1 MCYKT
6 SNVFSGSVVLP
17 NCFLNS
23 VNDFSFCKGRRVVAR
38 KMVFLVIDGQSN
50 VEQQLTI
57 PKADALKNSG
67 VQTFV
72 VAVGTYIYDIDELVK
87 VASYPPKQFLF
98 RVKELSGFWKI
109 IKMII
114 TEVSPGKYN
123 IVNGQYD
130 PPR

>member
-1 MCYKT
+1 MTFHFAKVAV
-6 SNVFSGSVVLP
+6 SSRGRW
-17 NCFLNS
+17 
-23 VNDFSFCKGRRVVAR
+23 FSFL
-38 KMVFLVIDGQSN
+38 MNGQSN

-72 VAVGTYIYDIDELVK
+72 VAVGTYIYGIDELMK

-114 TEVSPGKYN
+114 KEVSPGKYN